1 MYKLH
6 LILKYLR
13 KRRIA
18 WVSLI
23 AVMLCTAMVLVV
35 ISVMGGW
42 LRMFR
47 ESFHG
52 LTGDIVIQGRSMTGF
67 PHYEEIVKR
76 VEALPGVEAAVPT
89 LHCYGL
95 INIKNQLRIGVE
107 VIGYPLEQ
115 IGRVNA
121 FPQSLYRQHGAYV
134 EAGKKPPGN
143 ASFDLVPD
151 VNYSA
156 VLPDGKNVD
165 KW

>member
-35 ISVMGGW
+35 ISIMGGW

-52 LTGDIVIQGRSMTGF
+52 LGGDVIITSRSLAGF
-67 PHYEEIVKR
+67 AHYQDMILQI
-76 VEALPGVEAAVPT
+76 EALPEVEAAAPVIRT
-89 LHCYGL
+89 FGL
-95 INIKNQLRIGVE
+95 MKINR
-107 VIGYPLEQ
+107 
-115 IGRVNA
+115 
-121 FPQSLYRQHGAYV
+121 
-134 EAGKKPPGN
+134 
-143 ASFDLVPD
+143 ASPD
-151 VNYSA
+151 KVQ
-156 VLPDGKNVD
+156 
-165 KW
+165 